1 MAKTK
6 KQKTKLLEEYKK
18 LLDKAEGV
26 IVIKPNRVTAEE
38 ATEFRKEI
46 AKLNAKLNIV
56 KNSIMR
62 RALEESNLPAI
73 ESLEFGEHA
82 VLFLTED
89 IVTPSKALKKFID
102 GTTTKE
108 GGVKVQIVAGILN
121 KALLTALQA
130 SELAEMPDIKGS
142 VAAILGILE
151 SSITSI
157 LNVVED
163 PVRGYMS
170 IIDQSFK

>member
-1 MAKTK
+1 MAKTR

-18 LLDKAEGV
+18 LIEKAGGV
-26 IVIKPNRVTAEE
+26 IVIKPSKVTAEE
-38 ATEFRKEI
+38 ASEFRKEM
-46 AKLNAKLNIV
+46 AKLDAKLNIV

-62 RALEESNLPAI
+62 RALAESNLPAI

-82 VLFLTED
+82 VLFLKED
-89 IVTPSKALKKFID
+89 IITPSKALKKFIESTTSKD
-102 GTTTKE
+102 GKA
-108 GGVKVQIVAGILN
+108 KVQIVAGILN

-130 SELAEMPDIKGS
+130 SELAEMPDKKGS
-142 VAAILGILE
+142 VAAILCILE
-151 SSITSI
+151 SSISSI

-163 PVRGYMS
+163 PIRGYMS